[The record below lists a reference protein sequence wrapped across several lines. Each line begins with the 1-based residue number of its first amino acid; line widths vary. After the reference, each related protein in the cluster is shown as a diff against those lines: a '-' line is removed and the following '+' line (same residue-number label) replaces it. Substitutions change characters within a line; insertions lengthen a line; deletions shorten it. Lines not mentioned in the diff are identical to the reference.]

1 MLEAAKTLT
10 GPVEVTL
17 GELVN
22 RTEKLYLSCLLAEVP
37 AQILGME
44 KLRVKGALVIFEAP

>member
-22 RTEKLYLSCLLAEVP
+22 RTGKLYMNCLLAEVP

>member
-22 RTEKLYLSCLLAEVP
+22 RTGKLYMNCLLAEVP
-37 AQILGME
+37 THILGME
-44 KLRVKGALVIFEAP
+44 KLRVTGALVIFEAP